1 MIKKDKRRV
10 RNTTTNKDKLLYDNI
25 QFRSS
30 LEVYCWQQLK
40 KHHLEAKYEGFTYE
54 LISKF
59 TFIGKCLESSK
70 NGLKLASNNIRPW
83 TYTPDFVGDGWII
96 ECKGFRGLDTWPL
109 KLKAF
114 KYLLK
119 DSNIDLYIPSNKKQ
133 IDETIKLI
141 LNEHNE
147 ET

>member
-1 MIKKDKRRV
+1 MLKKDKRRV
-10 RNTTTNKDKLLYDNI
+10 RNTTTKDKLLYNNI

-30 LEVYCWQQLK
+30 LEVYCYQQLI
-40 KHHLEAKYEGFTYE
+40 KHHLEAQYETISYE
-54 LISKF
+54 LIPKF
-59 TFIGKCLESSK
+59 TFNAKCLESSK
-70 NGLKLASNNIRPW
+70 NGLKLSTPNIRPW
-83 TYTPDFVGDGWII
+83 TYTPDFIGTGWII

-119 DSNIDLYIPSNKKQ
+119 DSNIDLYIPSNRKQ

-141 LNEHNE
+141 INGNNDN
-147 ET
+147 

>member
-1 MIKKDKRRV
+1 MKKDRRKV
-10 RNTTTNKDKLLYDNI
+10 RNTTTKDKLLYDNI

-30 LEVYCWQQLK
+30 LEVYCYQQLK
-40 KHHLEAKYEGFTYE
+40 KHHLDAIYEGHAYE
-54 LISKF
+54 LIPKF

-70 NGLKLASNNIRPW
+70 NGLRLSTNNIRPW
-83 TYTPDFVGDGWII
+83 TYTPDFIGNGWII

-119 DSNIDLYIPSNKKQ
+119 DSGIDLYIPSNRKQ
-133 IDETIKLI
+133 VDECIQLI
-141 LNEHNE
+141 INGTTRLF
-147 ET
+147 